1 MFSTALLPVSF
12 RESMSRIHAMLTF
25 LHNFDTERVVFLHVS
40 SGPVTAGTER
50 KLQAFRDQAARDL
63 AAARENASPEEAA
76 QMQEVVLD
84 TRVHSGSPA
93 FEIAVTARE
102 EGADFIYFPWKRKSW
117 IQQTLIGSTT
127 KDVIRLSNLP
137 IFVSKQRAV
146 KPPDEPFR
154 VLYPTNF
161 QSTDRYVIPYL
172 RYRGLAADELILL
185 NAHDRAPDPTAESR
199 QEQWCSENLSRLTDE
214 VRDNFT
220 EVEPVSMTGSPRRI
234 VPRMV
239 RRNSVDLVILGKS
252 DQESALTAMMGS
264 VAEEIAK
271 STPCSVFVVSRA
283 YQPPAESAAPE
294 PTGTREGTAPG
305 EGGAE

>member
-63 AAARENASPEEAA
+63 AEARAAAGEEAA
-76 QMQEVVLD
+76 QMQELVLD

-102 EGADFIYFPWKRKSW
+102 VDADFIYFPWKRKSW

-127 KDVIRLSNLP
+127 RDVIRLSNLP
-137 IFVSKQRAV
+137 IFVSKQRGV
-146 KPPDEPFR
+146 KSPEEPFR

-172 RYRGLAADELILL
+172 RYPGLAADDLILL

-199 QEQWCSENLSRLTDE
+199 QERWCTENLSRLTEE
-214 VRDNFT
+214 VKDNFT
-220 EVEPVSMTGSPRRI
+220 EVEPVSMTGSPRRV

-271 STPCSVFVVSRA
+271 SARCSVFVVSRA
-283 YQPPAESAAPE
+283 YQPPAESATPE
-294 PTGTREGTAPG
+294 TTGTREDADHGR
-305 EGGAE
+305 GGAK

>member
-63 AAARENASPEEAA
+63 AETRAAAGAEAT
-76 QMQEVVLD
+76 QMQELVLD
-84 TRVHSGSPA
+84 ARVHSGSPA

-127 KDVIRLSNLP
+127 RDVIRLSNLP
-137 IFVSKQRAV
+137 IFVSKQRGV
-146 KPPDEPFR
+146 KSPEEPFR

-172 RYRGLAADELILL
+172 RYPGLAADDLILL

-199 QEQWCSENLSRLTDE
+199 QKQWCTENLSRLTEE
-214 VRDNFT
+214 VKDNFT
-220 EVEPVSMTGSPRRI
+220 EVEPVSMTGSPRRV

-294 PTGTREGTAPG
+294 TTGTGEDRDHG